1 MPPQIDDSAFRQAWL
16 IRSRALSLYETGQ
29 IDRQQYEAV
38 LWWRGSAELSRLPT
52 QKWLAQVDGSRQPGN
67 GVTEIELAAAAA
79 LRASALALGAS
90 RVGLLLAAVIQDRS
104 WHDLGRQL
112 GVDHKTAK
120 SRVLEAIG
128 ALALWKAGLPV
139 PPPRRERFRNQT
151 LKLVMPRS
159 YTLRGRARPRR
170 LDPEDPGRP
179 PGAPGRE
186 WRIRWWPADMHFENG
201 PTERVVGRVALPLPG
216 VLPGMYASTGQMAA
230 ESRFAE
236 DEVDDRVRG
245 AP

>member
-67 GVTEIELAAAAA
+67 GVTEIELAA
-79 LRASALALGAS
+79 
-90 RVGLLLAAVIQDRS
+90 VIQDRS

-151 LKLVMPRS
+151 LKLVMPRP